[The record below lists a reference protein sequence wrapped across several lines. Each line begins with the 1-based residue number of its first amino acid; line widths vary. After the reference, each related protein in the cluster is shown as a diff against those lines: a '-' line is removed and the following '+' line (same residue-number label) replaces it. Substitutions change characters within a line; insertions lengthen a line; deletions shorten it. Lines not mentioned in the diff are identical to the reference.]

1 MQSKMAQDA
10 TKIPHEDPKMAPRSF
25 KMASDGPKMPKDGRR
40 GFQDGS
46 TSGRRDAFSSLL
58 LETHCFQTHAKT
70 SSKLYSSGRTCAL
83 CCL

>member
-10 TKIPHEDPKMAPRSF
+10 PKMPQDDPKMAPRSS
-25 KMASDGPKMPKDGRR
+25 KMAPDSPKMPKDGRR

-46 TSGRRDAFSSLL
+46 TSGRRGAFKKKIENAASPRAGAVHFLFFFL
-58 LETHCFQTHAKT
+58 KT
-70 SSKLYSSGRTCAL
+70 QLPTT